1 MRITRI
7 YHPEVLEVG
16 NNVML
21 GVDAAHH
28 IGTVLRF
35 KVGDEFIVFD
45 GKGTEYQVRI
55 VAIQKKQVQVT
66 VIATNTCAR
75 ESPLKIHLA
84 QGVAKG
90 ERWVYSLQKAVEL
103 GVTEITP
110 LWTQHVAYK
119 WEKKIDEKKMEQWSA
134 ILISAC
140 EQSGR
145 TEIPKLNPL
154 CQFEDFMKNESCDNK
169 IILQP
174 EIGIHWKSLNW
185 QSQMKC
191 TLLIGPEGGFS
202 DLEYEQAKDYGYQG
216 MTLGPRVLRT
226 ETAVVSGL
234 TILQALHGD
243 L

>member
-1 MRITRI
+1 MRNTRI
-7 YHPEVLEVG
+7 YHPEILEMG
-16 NNVML
+16 KNVML
-21 GVDAAHH
+21 GRDAAHH
-28 IGTVLRF
+28 VATVLRF
-35 KVGDEFIVFD
+35 KVGDEFTLFD

-55 VAIQKKQVQVT
+55 VDIQKKQVQVT
-66 VIATNTCAR
+66 LISTNICTK

-90 ERWVYSLQKAVEL
+90 ERWAYSLQKAVEL

-119 WEKKIDEKKMEQWSA
+119 WEKKIDEKKMEQWNA

-145 TEIPKLNPL
+145 TQIPRLNPL
-154 CQFEDFMKNESCDNK
+154 CRFEDFIKKELSDNK

-174 EIGIHWKSLNW
+174 EVGIHWKSLKWKSESN
-185 QSQMKC
+185 C
-191 TLLIGPEGGFS
+191 LLLIGPEGGFS
-202 DLEYEQAKDYGYQG
+202 DNEYQIALEHGFQG
-216 MTLGPRVLRT
+216 ITLGPRVLRT

>member
-1 MRITRI
+1 MRNTRI
-7 YHPEVLEVG
+7 YHPEILETG
-16 NNVML
+16 KNVML
-21 GVDAAHH
+21 GGDAAHH
-28 IGTVLRF
+28 VATVLRF
-35 KVGDEFIVFD
+35 KVGDEFILFD

-55 VAIQKKQVQVT
+55 IVIQKKQVQVT
-66 VIATNTCAR
+66 VIFTNICTR

-154 CQFEDFMKNESCDNK
+154 CRFEDFVKKELGDNR

-174 EIGIHWKSLNW
+174 EVGIHWKSLIW
-185 QSQMKC
+185 KSESTC
-191 TLLIGPEGGFS
+191 VLLIGPEGGFS

>member
-1 MRITRI
+1 MHITRI
-7 YHPEVLEVG
+7 FYPKDLSVGQHFVLDKE
-16 NNVML
+16 
-21 GVDAAHH
+21 AAHH
-28 IGTVLRF
+28 ILTVLRF
-35 KVGDEFIVFD
+35 KIGDQFILFD
-45 GKGTEYQVRI
+45 GNHHEYLVSVI
-55 VAIQKKQVQVT
+55 STHKKLVEVN
-66 VIATNTCAR
+66 VDSKSACNR

-90 ERWVYSLQKAVEL
+90 ERWTYSLQKAVEL
-103 GVTEITP
+103 GVAEITP

-119 WEKKIDEKKMEQWSA
+119 WEKKIDEKKLEQWNA
-134 ILISAC
+134 ILIAAC

-145 TEIPKLNPL
+145 TQVPRLNPI
-154 CQFEDFMKNESCDNK
+154 CPFNDFIQRNGDENK

-174 EIGIHWKSLNW
+174 EVGLHWKNLNW
-185 QSQMKC
+185 NLQKSA

-202 DLEYEQAKDYGYQG
+202 ELEYQQANLYGFQG

-234 TILQALHGD
+234 TILQALYGD